1 MILDSNIIIY
11 FVDPA
16 YAKLRAYLRE
26 RETTIHVFLISK
38 LEALGYHKLKATDK
52 VELERLLGAA
62 SILPITDDVVDE
74 AIRLRQQRKR
84 SIGDSIIA
92 ATGLLYNLPVLTNNP
107 NDFTDIPGLQ
117 VITLSSILNPS

>member
-26 RETTIHVFLISK
+26 RETTLHVSLISK
-38 LEALGYHKLKATDK
+38 LEVLGYHKLKATDK

-92 ATGLLYNLPVLTNNP
+92 ATGLLYNLPVLT
-107 NDFTDIPGLQ
+107 DFIDIPGLQ
-117 VITLSSILNPS
+117 VIALTSLLTPS